1 MNKLIYNITLVLFL
15 STLSCKNESAERKH
29 TTTKEISKNI
39 KSYPDF
45 NEDSAYSFINTQV
58 SFGSRVISSPGWEKC
73 GLWLEKK
80 LLQYTDDVTLQTAP
94 ITTYDGKTHTLK
106 NIIASFSPKKNNR
119 IALFAHWDSRHIADQ
134 DTKNKNS
141 PKLGANDGGS
151 GVGVLIELARSFKNN
166 PPRIGVDIIFFDA
179 EDYGDAEN
187 TTNNNSNISWC
198 LGSQH
203 WSNNIHKPNYSP
215 KYGILLDM
223 VAGEN
228 AKFYREG
235 YSMENASFIVEK
247 VWKRANKLN
256 FGNYF
261 IYQNSPKILDD
272 HVFVNYIAKIPTIN
286 IIEHDPSTS
295 HQFNKHWHTHKDD
308 MKNIDKKTL
317 NADGT
322 TLVDIIY
329 NE

>member
-1 MNKLIYNITLVLFL
+1 MKKLIYNITLVLFL

-29 TTTKEISKNI
+29 TTTKEISTNI

-80 LLQYTDDVTLQTAP
+80 LLQYTDDVTLQRAP

-141 PKLGANDGGS
+141 PILGANDGGS
-151 GVGVLIELARSFKNN
+151 GVGVLIELARLFKNN

-187 TTNNNSNISWC
+187 TTNNSNISWC
-198 LGSQH
+198 LGSQY

-317 NADGT
+317 NAVGT